1 MEIGRDRAWD
11 PSFVGLAIAEVA
23 RANRVGTRSLPEPKA
38 GLATQL
44 LFRPFGAADTQRVPP
59 RCVERV
65 SERAS
70 ERLKAGIR
78 QFGAEGFRGRH
89 GLIRQFQE
97 ILLREF
103 ARGEIGCTLFVSR
116 VARLLLNSPFPSLR
130 PRLRSGVFR
139 FGALATCLATCSLW
153 RGSRRFGALAT
164 CFATCSLWFE
174 PRRVFCFRSLWRGS
188 RRSGALAL
196 AGIASFWS
204 ARDSLR
210 FRSLWRV
217 SRRTSE
223 FWQLLV
229 LARMEPVIAAMS
241 KAARRCIRQR
251 VHRCTNAST
260 AFGTK
265 TSVQDRVCGSLCAPA
280 MRATRGFLL

>member
-1 MEIGRDRAWD
+1 VRIGRDRAWD

-70 ERLKAGIR
+70 ERLEAGIR

-103 ARGEIGCTLFVSR
+103 ARGEIGCTLFASR
-116 VARLLLNSPFPSLR
+116 VARLLLTSPFPSLR
-130 PRLRSGVFR
+130 PRLRSGVF
-139 FGALATCLATCSLW
+139 L
-153 RGSRRFGALAT
+153 FGALAT
-164 CFATCSLWFE
+164 CFATC
-174 PRRVFCFRSLWRGS
+174 SLWRGS

-260 AFGTK
+260 AFGSK
-265 TSVQDRVCGSLCAPA
+265 TSVQDRVCGSLCTPA